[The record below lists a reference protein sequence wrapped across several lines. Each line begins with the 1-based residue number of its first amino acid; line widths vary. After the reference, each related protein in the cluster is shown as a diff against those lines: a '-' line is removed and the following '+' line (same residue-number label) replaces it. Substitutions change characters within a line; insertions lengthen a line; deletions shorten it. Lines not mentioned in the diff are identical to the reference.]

1 MVDSCDQSCD
11 EQYPPCLVTGVREV
25 VVCKDAKGKVGVSLF
40 AESKG
45 IFVCYVKSGSPGA
58 LSGLRFGDQILQVR
72 NPNFLRKGAT
82 VYVLGCWIAYC
93 TCCLF
98 HVVFKFLIHVYNL
111 QLYV

>member
-11 EQYPPCLVTGVREV
+11 QQYPPCLVTGVREV

-72 NPNFLRKGAT
+72 DPNFFRKGAICSR
-82 VYVLGCWIAYC
+82 VLECILYMLFISC
-93 TCCLF
+93 CFQVSNTC
-98 HVVFKFLIHVYNL
+98 I
-111 QLYV
+111 